1 MVTCYFYMFACVLVF
16 EYWNKQALAEMFCNS
31 AGPAH
36 VFIWLPFC
44 RHLDQASIQKQNFT
58 SYFCTMPSIKHT
70 NAMESLTVKQLQ
82 QLLRQK
88 GLPVTGRKSELKVQ
102 LNQAAVENQGPKP
115 KPWQHST
122 AKKDLKRALLDP
134 KSPIHG
140 MSMEQIRAS
149 DNRYKHDPNF
159 PKYYNDLKVR
169 VALERECIQLD
180 DMLVRMH
187 LRDCPRP
194 DRANRGYPHWITHAV
209 KALLEIDVL
218 NDQHKEKKPQELRKT
233 RREYREFP
241 RDVFA
246 KRVSQEVAKQRAA
259 RFWADKR
266 NKSGMKKYLEDVAKR
281 AA

>member
-1 MVTCYFYMFACVLVF
+1 
-16 EYWNKQALAEMFCNS
+16 
-31 AGPAH
+31 
-36 VFIWLPFC
+36 
-44 RHLDQASIQKQNFT
+44 
-58 SYFCTMPSIKHT
+58 MPSIKHN
-70 NAMESLTVKQLQ
+70 NALKSLTVKQLQ
-82 QLLRQK
+82 QLLQQK
-88 GLPVTGRKSELKVQ
+88 GLPVTGRKSELQVR
-102 LNQAAVENQGPKP
+102 LNQAAVEKQGPKP

-149 DNRYKHDPNF
+149 DNRYKQYPNF

-169 VALERECIQLD
+169 VALERERVRLD

-194 DRANRGYPHWITHAV
+194 ARANRGYPHWNTHAA
-209 KALLEIDVL
+209 KALLEVDVS
-218 NDQHKEKKPQELRKT
+218 NDLHKEKKPQELQKT
-233 RREYREFP
+233 RREYKEFP
-241 RDVFA
+241 KDVFA

-266 NKSGMKKYLEDVAKR
+266 NKSGMKKFLEDVAKR

>member
-1 MVTCYFYMFACVLVF
+1 
-16 EYWNKQALAEMFCNS
+16 
-31 AGPAH
+31 
-36 VFIWLPFC
+36 
-44 RHLDQASIQKQNFT
+44 
-58 SYFCTMPSIKHT
+58 MPSIKHN
-70 NAMESLTVKQLQ
+70 NALESLTVKQLQ

-88 GLPVTGRKSELKVQ
+88 GLPITGRKSELKVR
-102 LNQAAVENQGPKP
+102 LNQEAVENQGPKP

-122 AKKDLKRALLDP
+122 AKKNLKRALLDP

-149 DNRYKHDPNF
+149 DNRYKQYPNF

-169 VALERECIQLD
+169 VALERERVRLD

-194 DRANRGYPHWITHAV
+194 AHANRGYPHWNTHAA
-209 KALLEIDVL
+209 KALLEVDVS
-218 NDQHKEKKPQELRKT
+218 NDLHKEKKPQELRKT
-233 RREYREFP
+233 RIEYREFP
-241 RDVFA
+241 IDVFA

-266 NKSGMKKYLEDVAKR
+266 NKSGMKKFLEDVAKR

>member
-1 MVTCYFYMFACVLVF
+1 
-16 EYWNKQALAEMFCNS
+16 
-31 AGPAH
+31 
-36 VFIWLPFC
+36 
-44 RHLDQASIQKQNFT
+44 
-58 SYFCTMPSIKHT
+58 MPSIKHN
-70 NAMESLTVKQLQ
+70 NALKSLTVKQLQ
-82 QLLRQK
+82 QLLQQK
-88 GLPVTGRKSELKVQ
+88 GLPVTGRKSELQVR
-102 LNQAAVENQGPKP
+102 LNQAAVEKQGPKP

-149 DNRYKHDPNF
+149 DNRYKQYPNF

-169 VALERECIQLD
+169 VALERERVRLD

-194 DRANRGYPHWITHAV
+194 ARANRGYPHWNTHAA
-209 KALLEIDVL
+209 KALLEVDVS
-218 NDQHKEKKPQELRKT
+218 NDLHKEKKPQELRKT
-233 RREYREFP
+233 RREYKELP
-241 RDVFA
+241 KDVFA

-266 NKSGMKKYLEDVAKR
+266 NKSGMKKFLEDVAKR

>member
-1 MVTCYFYMFACVLVF
+1 M
-16 EYWNKQALAEMFCNS
+16 
-31 AGPAH
+31 
-36 VFIWLPFC
+36 
-44 RHLDQASIQKQNFT
+44 
-58 SYFCTMPSIKHT
+58 MPSIKHN
-70 NAMESLTVKQLQ
+70 NALESLTVKQLQ

-88 GLPVTGRKSELKVQ
+88 GLPITGRKSELKVR
-102 LNQAAVENQGPKP
+102 LNQEAVENQGPKP

-122 AKKDLKRALLDP
+122 AKKNLKRALLDP

-149 DNRYKHDPNF
+149 DNRYKQYPNF
-159 PKYYNDLKVR
+159 PKYYNDLKVH
-169 VALERECIQLD
+169 VALERERVRLD

-194 DRANRGYPHWITHAV
+194 AHANRGYPHWNTHAA
-209 KALLEIDVL
+209 KALLEVDVS
-218 NDQHKEKKPQELRKT
+218 NDLHKEKKPQELRKT
-233 RREYREFP
+233 RREYKEFP
-241 RDVFA
+241 KDVFA

-266 NKSGMKKYLEDVAKR
+266 NKSGMKKFLEDVAKR